1 MSTPTY
7 PPRKVNDVANSIF
20 NSSDYTVVGNDL
32 KYVKLSGSTMTG
44 ALSCVGLTSASGT
57 NTLGGTVSLTGAI
70 SLKSNVTLPT
80 AYNATPNTAAPTINQ
95 LGGTSKQVFVTP
107 SAYALSTIT
116 NLKTISISQG
126 VYLLIYRVFLTNT
139 SAAASTVS
147 AFSIS
152 VSTANNALDDD
163 YRVSNYA
170 SQTIAASGQ
179 TSLSGCGY
187 YANSTGGTIPL
198 YLNYFATASAATN
211 VGGYVQS
218 VRIG

>member
-80 AYNATPNTAAPTINQ
+80 VYNASPNTLPPTINQ
-95 LGGTSKQVFVTP
+95 RHFAVCLHFEQRRLL
-107 SAYALSTIT
+107 Y
-116 NLKTISISQG
+116 SQP
-126 VYLLIYRVFLTNT
+126 VKYCLTDRKNIR
-139 SAAASTVS
+139 SYHSLRFGNHAAPAPAFAAIAAA
-147 AFSIS
+147 A
-152 VSTANNALDDD
+152 
-163 YRVSNYA
+163 
-170 SQTIAASGQ
+170 
-179 TSLSGCGY
+179 
-187 YANSTGGTIPL
+187 
-198 YLNYFATASAATN
+198 
-211 VGGYVQS
+211 
-218 VRIG
+218 

>member
-32 KYVKLSGSTMTG
+32 KYVKLSGSTMIG
-44 ALSCVGLTSASGT
+44 ALSCVRLTSASGT
-57 NTLGGTVSLTGAI
+57 NTLGGTVSVSGAI
-70 SLKSNVTLPT
+70 SLKSNITLPT
-80 AYNATPNTAAPTINQ
+80 VYNASPNTLPPTINQ
-95 LGGTSKQVFVTP
+95 LGGNSKQAIVTP
-107 SAYALSTIT
+107 SAYALNTIT
-116 NLKTISISQG
+116 NLKTITMSQG
-126 VYLLIYRVFLTNT
+126 IYLLIYRVFLTNT
-139 SAAASTVS
+139 ALTASTVS

-152 VSTANNALDDD
+152 VSTASSALDDD

-170 SQTIAASGQ
+170 SQTIPVGGQ

-187 YANSTGGTIPL
+187 FTNTTGASIPL
-198 YLNYFATASAATN
+198 YLNYFATASGATN